1 MDTTRKQLR
10 KMNVNQLCHPS
21 GVWSLSKFF
30 LQPSHPFGVNGYN
43 MKNNW
48 QKWMSIKPE
57 GRNIR
62 MAYWFTVSP
71 LGVWCLSKFFLQPLH
86 PFGVN
91 GYNMKNNWQKWTSI
105 NCVTPSGFDVYR
117 NSFYNHYTPSG
128 LMDTTWKTI
137 EKNECRSS
145 PKGEI
150 SEWLI
155 DLLSHPS
162 GVWCLSKFFLQP
174 LHPFGVN
181 GYNTKTIDK
190 NERRSS
196 LKGCD
201 HDNESTIRQC

>member
-1 MDTTRKQLR
+1 MDTTWKTIDKNECRSSPKGWDHDTNLPSG
-10 KMNVNQLCHPS
+10 NVN
-21 GVWSLSKFF
+21 
-30 LQPSHPFGVNGYN
+30 
-43 MKNNW
+43 
-48 QKWMSIKPE
+48 PE
-57 GRNIR
+57 GVK
-62 MAYWFTVSP
+62 YP
-71 LGVWCLSKFFLQPLH
+71 
-86 PFGVN
+86 N
-91 GYNMKNNWQKWTSI
+91 GWLIW
-105 NCVTPSGFDVYR
+105 CVTPSGFDVYR